1 MCFARNN
8 KPKCMK
14 MLRQK
19 AIYMFIKKNIGF
31 LNGKGAKSSK
41 PLTRFLKP
49 IQILQHFKT
58 ACV

>member
-19 AIYMFIKKNIGF
+19 AIYIYIKKISVF
-31 LNGKGAKSSK
+31 INGEGAKSSK
-41 PLTRFLKP
+41 PLTRFLKSLTNP
-49 IQILQHFKT
+49 T
-58 ACV
+58 AF

>member
-19 AIYMFIKKNIGF
+19 AIYIYIKKNICF
-31 LNGKGAKSSK
+31 LEGECAKSSK
-41 PLTRFLKP
+41 PSTRFLKSLTNP
-49 IQILQHFKT
+49 T
-58 ACV
+58 AF